1 MQDLRDRLADRDR
14 DLQAAN
20 FQLSQLSQTSNII
33 GTLRPFPIPA
43 YVTCSP
49 YQANNCYGNGACNG
63 CC

>member
-20 FQLSQLSQTSNII
+20 FQLSQLSQTSNIV

-43 YVTCSP
+43 YITSSP